1 MAVFVFL
8 AAAAGAEIV
17 AADFRAGLDGHG
29 TLLLSMA
36 GRCCGT
42 LLGFTGQ
49 IAAALA
55 VVAGLTVAFGHGAL
69 HFGLGRLLLSAFGLL
84 LSRTLLYVELSAH
97 QSRDH
102 LHVEIVEHI
111 LEEVE
116 RLYLV
121 DYQRILLLV

>member
-1 MAVFVFL
+1 
-8 AAAAGAEIV
+8 
-17 AADFRAGLDGHG
+17 
-29 TLLLSMA
+29 MA

-42 LLGFTGQ
+42 LLGFTGR
-49 IAAALA
+49 IAAALCNQLLQPDGGFRAWRIRTSGWGACCLKRLRAAAGADAA
-55 VVAGLTVAFGHGAL
+55 VCRSCRA
-69 HFGLGRLLLSAFGLL
+69 S
-84 LSRTLLYVELSAH
+84 E
-97 QSRDH
+97 QNH